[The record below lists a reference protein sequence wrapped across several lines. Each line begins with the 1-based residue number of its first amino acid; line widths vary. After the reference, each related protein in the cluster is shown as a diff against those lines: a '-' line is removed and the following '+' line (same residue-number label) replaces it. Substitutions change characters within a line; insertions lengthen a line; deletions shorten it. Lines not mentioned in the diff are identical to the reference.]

1 MPALCIAATARPLA
15 GSVTCPPYSK
25 FPTLMLPAPGRTA
38 PPVEPDGAAGATGCT
53 AAGGG
58 LVGTG
63 VGVDVGKGVG
73 VKVGANSATST
84 PVLGLADCPPT
95 TSTLIA

>member
-1 MPALCIAATARPLA
+1 MASTARPLA

-25 FPTLMLPAPGRTA
+25 FPTLMLHAPGRTA
-38 PPVEPDGAAGATGCT
+38 PPVEPDGAAGTTGATGCT

-63 VGVDVGKGVG
+63 VGVGVGKGVG
-73 VKVGANSATST
+73 VKVGANRATST
-84 PVLGLADCPPT
+84 PVRGLADCPPT